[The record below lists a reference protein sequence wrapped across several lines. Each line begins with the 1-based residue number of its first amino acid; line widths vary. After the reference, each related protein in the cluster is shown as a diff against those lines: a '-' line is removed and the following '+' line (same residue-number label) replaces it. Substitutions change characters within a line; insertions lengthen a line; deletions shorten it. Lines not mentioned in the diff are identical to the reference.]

1 MRAVFIGAS
10 RLTVMTTRLL
20 LERGHEV
27 VIIERD
33 RETIDELS
41 EDLDCGFLHGDG
53 SKPAM
58 LKEASPEEGTL
69 LFCLTSDDETNILAS
84 LVGRSLGFGR
94 VVTKIEDPELEHICI
109 ELGLE
114 DTIIPTRTISRYLAE
129 MISGQDILELSAMV
143 GDDTRFFAFSARDED
158 AGPLKE
164 LGLPEGARVSYFY
177 RDGKLR
183 LPDGDTKLREGDE
196 VVVVCHR
203 DAEPKLAERW
213 GGSKQGRSPRGL
225 AAGG

>member
-20 LERGHEV
+20 LDRGHEV
-27 VIIERD
+27 VIIERT

-41 EDLDCGFLHGDG
+41 GQLDCGFLHGDG
-53 SKPAM
+53 SKPAI
-58 LKEASPEEGTL
+58 LKEASPDEASL

-94 VVTKIEDPELEHICI
+94 IVTKIEDPELEHICI

-114 DTIIPTRTISRYLAE
+114 DTIIPTRTISRYLSE
-129 MISGQDILELSAMV
+129 MITGQDILELSGMV
-143 GDDTRFFAFSARDED
+143 GEDTRFFAFLAREDD
-158 AGPLKE
+158 AGKIADLE
-164 LGLPEGARVSYFY
+164 LPDRARVSYFY
-177 RDGKLR
+177 RDGKLH
-183 LPDGDTKLREGDE
+183 LPDGDTKLKKGDE

-203 DAEPKLAERW
+203 DALEELTDRW
-213 GGSKQGRSPRGL
+213 GASNKNRSPRGL